1 MGKNSPV
8 IVDGFWLL
16 QIEKSS
22 IFAKVMKVQILG
34 QGGAVKRPPMDEM
47 T

>member
-22 IFAKVMKVQILG
+22 IFAKVMVEQSF
-34 QGGAVKRPPMDEM
+34 REF
-47 T
+47 